1 MKESVLLACLP
12 LAKRPKQSL
21 SQVMNV
27 HKSTI
32 SRLVIRLR
40 VTGST
45 DDTPR
50 SGRPSALTARQ
61 ERFIVRS
68 YRQNPFQS
76 ARAVGRQ
83 TVNAQGR
90 VTSPQTISRVLRR
103 SNLRCRRPYRGQILT
118 QRHRLL
124 RRNWTTAHRNWRREW
139 DSVVFSDECQIN
151 LHCTDHRVQ
160 KRDINCASIVIVFHF
175 YC

>member
-1 MKESVLLACLP
+1 MPRLFKNERERAIGMLA
-12 LAKRPKQSL
+12 AGQTAQAV

-50 SGRPSALTARQ
+50 SGRPSALTAGQ

-68 YRQNPFQS
+68 YCQNPFQS

-83 TVNAQGR
+83 TVNAQGG
-90 VTSPQTISRVLRR
+90 VTSPQTISRV
-103 SNLRCRRPYRGQILT
+103 S
-118 QRHRLL
+118 
-124 RRNWTTAHRNWRREW
+124 
-139 DSVVFSDECQIN
+139 
-151 LHCTDHRVQ
+151 Q